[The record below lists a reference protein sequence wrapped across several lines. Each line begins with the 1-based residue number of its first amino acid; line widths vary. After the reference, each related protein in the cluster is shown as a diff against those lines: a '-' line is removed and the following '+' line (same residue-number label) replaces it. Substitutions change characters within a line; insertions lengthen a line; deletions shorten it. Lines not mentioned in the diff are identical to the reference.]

1 MSTQTIDLN
10 ALRNVKFN
18 NKDIVRLIFNG
29 EVIWKKVPII
39 SFLVR
44 QTSETSGSQLLYGN
58 TIRVKSNEGIKYKL
72 GDSNWITLEKTDDNT
87 YDIIFADANELTS
100 LMIQGNINSIYG
112 ISNSVIESGG
122 TEIRVVP
129 DIMITDFGNST
140 NEITLG
146 NYCLNFSI
154 YPSDRTNFNI
164 PSNVVKIA
172 KNCFYTSVGSNPRY
186 NFSLTGLGA
195 IKSIDA
201 QQYALFTNTTSG
213 GTITYTFSS
222 AAPETYDNLIQCI
235 EGVIYSKT
243 EEYTSPETRSITLSS
258 NVKYLANSVF
268 SKAKLSNIILNEG
281 LEKIGDSALLD
292 VPVLTDLVIP
302 STVKEIG
309 KLAFGYE
316 SLNLSLA
323 NVTFNQPR
331 DMYVKL
337 PIAGGEGMLYRK
349 SSTAMTINTDNIT
362 IANYDYNSDGVTAT
376 LKHLDGSGWDKTVTP
391 TVTIDGDTITISGEN
406 ISKSKIEAQVGNITS
421 SELTAPRDFIIKE
434 TSSTTISI
442 LDFFNGYT
450 YGSTD
455 TPIKI
460 RSKTEGENYIYSDA
474 VKVTYTNP
482 LTLSIDTDYNLIV
495 SGYEGDNYKVILEPK
510 ASREL
515 DYYSEYTYETTN
527 PNINIVNIFGTFN
540 FIDNTTYT
548 VGVYAY
554 KSNKM
559 TLYKTTT
566 FKYNPTTT
574 ES

>member
-10 ALRNVKFN
+10 ELRNVKFN

-29 EVIWKKVPII
+29 EVIWQKVPII

-44 QTSETSGSQLLYGN
+44 QTSKTSGSQLLYGN
-58 TIRVKSNEGIKYKL
+58 TLRVTSNEGIKYKL

-112 ISNSVIESGG
+112 ISNSATESGG
-122 TEIRVVP
+122 TEILAIP
-129 DIMITDFGNST
+129 DIMITDFGSST
-140 NEITLG
+140 NEIILG
-146 NYCLNFSI
+146 DYCLNFSI
-154 YPSDRTNFNI
+154 YPSGKTNFNI
-164 PSNVVKIA
+164 PNNVVKIA
-172 KNCFYTSVGSNPRY
+172 EKCFYSNPLTFDY
-186 NFSLTGLGA
+186 NFSLTGLGN
-195 IKSIDA
+195 IKDINS
-201 QQYALFTNTTSG
+201 QTYYNFTNTMSG
-213 GTITYTFSS
+213 GTITYTVSS
-222 AAPETYDNLIQCI
+222 GDPETYDDLIKCI
-235 EGVIYSKT
+235 EGVVYSKN
-243 EEYTSPETRSITLSS
+243 EKYTSSTTRSITLSS
-258 NVKYLANSVF
+258 NVRYLANSVF
-268 SKAKLSNIILNEG
+268 SKTPLNNIILNEG

-292 VPVLTDLVIP
+292 VSVLTDLVIP

-316 SLNLSLA
+316 ALDLSLA

-376 LKHLDGSGWDKTVTP
+376 LKHLDGSGWDKTATP

-406 ISKSKIEAQVGNITS
+406 ISKSKIEAQVGNITPS
-421 SELTAPRDFIIKE
+421 QLAAPRDSIIKE

-450 YGSTD
+450 YGSID

-460 RSKTEGENYIYSDA
+460 RSKTEGENYTYSDA
-474 VKVTYTNP
+474 VKLTYTNP
-482 LTLSIDTDYNLIV
+482 LTLSIDTNYNLIV

-510 ASREL
+510 ESREL

-527 PNINIVNIFGTFN
+527 PNINIVNTFSTFN

>member
-29 EVIWKKVPII
+29 EVIWQKVPII

-44 QTSETSGSQLLYGN
+44 QTSKTSGSQLLYGN
-58 TIRVKSNEGIKYKL
+58 TLRVTSNEGIEYKL

-100 LMIQGNINSIYG
+100 LMIRGNINSIYG

-122 TEIRVVP
+122 TEILAIP
-129 DIMITDFGNST
+129 DIMITDFGSST
-140 NEITLG
+140 NEIILG
-146 NYCLNFSI
+146 DYCLNFSI
-154 YPSDRTNFNI
+154 YPSGKTNFNI
-164 PSNVVKIA
+164 PNNVVKIA
-172 KNCFYTSVGSNPRY
+172 EKCFYSNPLTFDY
-186 NFSLTGLGA
+186 NFSLTGLGN
-195 IKSIDA
+195 IKDINS
-201 QQYALFTNTTSG
+201 QTYYNFTNTMSG
-213 GTITYTFSS
+213 GTITYTVSS
-222 AAPETYDNLIQCI
+222 GDPETYDDLIKCI
-235 EGVIYSKT
+235 EGVVYSKN
-243 EEYTSPETRSITLSS
+243 EKYTSPTTRSITLSS
-258 NVKYLANSVF
+258 NVRYLANSVF
-268 SKAKLSNIILNEG
+268 SKTPLNNIILNEG

-292 VPVLTDLVIP
+292 VTVLTDLVIP

-309 KLAFGYE
+309 ELAFGY
-316 SLNLSLA
+316 SSATLSLA

-331 DMYVKL
+331 DLYVKL
-337 PIAGGEGMLYRK
+337 PIAGGKGMLYRK

-362 IANYDYNSDGVTAT
+362 VANYDYNSDGVTAT
-376 LKHLDGSGWDKTVTP
+376 LKHLDGSSWDKTATP
-391 TVTIDGDTITISGEN
+391 TVTIDGDTITINGEN
-406 ISKSKIEAQVGNITS
+406 ISKSKIEAQVGNITPS
-421 SELTAPRDFIIKE
+421 QLAAPRDSIIKE

-442 LDFFNGYT
+442 LDLFNGYT
-450 YGSTD
+450 YGSID

-460 RSKTEGENYIYSDA
+460 RSKTEGENYTYSDA

-482 LTLSIDTDYNLIV
+482 LTLSIDTNYNLIV

-527 PNINIVNIFGTFN
+527 PNINIVNTFSTFN

>member
-1 MSTQTIDLN
+1 MSTQTIDLDT
-10 ALRNVKFN
+10 LQNVKFN

-29 EVIWKKVPII
+29 EVIWQKVPII

-44 QTSETSGSQLLYGN
+44 QTSKTINGRLQYGN
-58 TIRVKSNEGIKYKL
+58 TLRVISDEGIKYKL
-72 GDSNWITLEKTDDNT
+72 GDNNWVTLEKTDNNI
-87 YDIIFADANELTS
+87 YDIIFADVNELTT
-100 LMIQGNINSIYG
+100 LMIRGNINSIYG
-112 ISNSVIESGG
+112 IAYKETESGG
-122 TEIRVVP
+122 TETLVIP
-129 DIMITDFGNST
+129 DIMIIDFGGSI

-154 YPSDRTNFNI
+154 YPSDKTNFNI

-172 KNCFYTSVGSNPRY
+172 KNCFYSNSLTFDY
-186 NFSLTGLGA
+186 NFSLTGLGN
-195 IKSIDA
+195 IKDIDY
-201 QQYALFTNTTSG
+201 QNYYNFTNTTSG

-222 AAPETYDNLIQCI
+222 GDPETYDNLIPCI
-235 EGVIYSKT
+235 EGVIYGKD
-243 EEYTSPETRSITLSS
+243 EKYTSPETRSITLSS
-258 NVKYLANSVF
+258 NVKYLVNSVF
-268 SKAKLSNIILNEG
+268 SKTKLNNIILNEG

-292 VPVLTDLVIP
+292 VPALTDLVIP

-309 KLAFGYE
+309 ELAFGYE
-316 SLNLSLA
+316 SATLSLA
-323 NVTFNQPR
+323 NVTFNQPQ

-337 PIAGGEGMLYRK
+337 PIAGSKGMLYRK
-349 SSTAMTINTDNIT
+349 SSTDMTINTDNIT

-376 LKHLDGSGWDKTVTP
+376 LKHLDGSSWNKTVTP

-421 SELTAPRDFIIKE
+421 SQLAAPRDSIIKE

-460 RSKTEGENYIYSDA
+460 RSKTEGENYTYSNV

-482 LTLSIDTDYNLIV
+482 LTLSIDTNYNLIV

-527 PNINIVNIFGTFN
+527 PNINIVNTFGTFN